1 MSTPGKVLVVL
12 IMLASLV
19 WMVLMAGVT
28 QLNRNGNQA
37 LIELGTK
44 IEKLTEDVQTTRAK
58 IAETK
63 DQTTVLQEQM
73 DKELTFI
80 RSRQVDVERV
90 SSNIKEILARVQY
103 QLATLQETVKNAEAT
118 AKQRADE
125 KVAEQKALDDAKAE
139 VQTLKTQN
147 QELTNR
153 LTGLRNEFKSTLK
166 TNTSLIGQTV
176 K

>member
-1 MSTPGKVLVVL
+1 
-12 IMLASLV
+12 MLASLV

-37 LIELGTK
+37 LIELDKK
-44 IEKLTEDVQTTRAK
+44 IEKLTDDVQTTRAK
-58 IAETK
+58 IVEIK

-80 RSRQVDVERV
+80 RSQQVDVERV
-90 SSNIKEILARVQY
+90 SSNIKEVLARVQY
-103 QLATLQETVKNAEAT
+103 QLAWLVETVKNAEAT

-125 KVAEQKALDDAKAE
+125 KVAEQKALDDAKANVE
-139 VQTLKTQN
+139 TLTTQN